1 MENSNKKTAITISA
15 VFSVIL
21 AVMLLLIPLELKNQK
36 YEKWGKL
43 AELAETD
50 ERAQFIIDN
59 EELYPDDVL
68 KYVNDEDEDEFNY
81 IYNYPFFKDS
91 YKTMSFTEEELN
103 SAEVPALYMN
113 DKRWAYENAGEVK
126 YWGCAAVS
134 ITMANLYVNRNSAI
148 DPVKIMNYS
157 DEMAYTVLG
166 GIDETHINKI
176 LDHFGISYTETVLEK
191 PLTESELKALLD
203 NKKTAVIAA
212 MHGDTFGNHALIIR
226 GYDENGFY
234 INDPAD
240 EENTAQPWDFDVFE
254 NEMSGYWT
262 VSAN

>member
-1 MENSNKKTAITISA
+1 MENSNKKTAIVVSA
-15 VFSVIL
+15 VFAVIL

-59 EELYPDDVL
+59 EELYPEDVL
-68 KYVNDEDEDEFNY
+68 RYVNDEDEFDY

-91 YKTMSFTEEELN
+91 YKTMSFTDEELN
-103 SAEVPALYMN
+103 GVDVPALYMY

-126 YWGCAAVS
+126 YLGCAAVS
-134 ITMANLYVNRNSAI
+134 ITMANLYVNHNSNI
-148 DPVKIMNYS
+148 DPVKVMNYS
-157 DEMAYTVLG
+157 DEMEYTALG
-166 GIDETHINKI
+166 GINEIYINSI
-176 LDHFGISYTETVLEK
+176 LEHFGISYKEYIFDEPITET
-191 PLTESELKALLD
+191 ELKAALD
-203 NKKTAVIAA
+203 NENTVIMAA
-212 MHGDTFGNHALIIR
+212 MHGDTFGGHALIVR

-240 EENTAQPWDFDVFE
+240 EENTAQAWDFDVFA
-254 NEMSGYWT
+254 NELGRYWEI
-262 VSAN
+262 SAN